1 MSDKIVKIDLAKGE
15 LKSFISRV
23 KHFKKEA
30 PATRRKI
37 ISDLKAEGLS
47 QISRSLSSSNYIAS
61 EPSELY
67 AKTYQDGSAA
77 IGISG
82 TQAIY
87 DEYGTGTIGERN
99 PHAEKGISGLK
110 PYNSGDTIRP
120 NKRDTSNATAQGI
133 PVGEKYWTYKL
144 NGKKIYTQGRPAGM
158 HVYKAKMRIKRYI
171 KRITQKRV
179 KEWLSKL

>member
-23 KHFKKEA
+23 RRLRKEA

-37 ISDLKAEGLS
+37 ISDLRAEGLS
-47 QISRSLSSSNYIAS
+47 QISRSLSSSNYVGS
-61 EPSELY
+61 EPTSIY
-67 AKTYQDGSAA
+67 SNSSK
-77 IGISG
+77 IGIIG
-82 TQAIY
+82 TQSIF

-120 NKRDTSNATAQGI
+120 NDRDTSNATAQGI